1 MGIYKNLRS
10 LILAAPLAIIISCDF
25 FDSSGISDKEIKTA
39 SKWSKN
45 DQPPTY
51 PECESLSIDSQIDC
65 MSDILSSY
73 ITEYV
78 YSSNIIAKGDI
89 NEEIQLII
97 KIDKEGFF
105 SLSEIQSSNNIIE
118 LLPDIDALLS
128 DAVISLPQAL
138 PATKTNVG
146 TFVETKLT
154 LPIKI
159 TASASE

>member
-1 MGIYKNLRS
+1 MKIFKNLPS
-10 LILAAPLAIIISCDF
+10 LILATLLPIIISCNL

-51 PECESLSIDSQIDC
+51 PECEALSLDTQVDC

-78 YSSNIIAKGDI
+78 YSSNMIANGDI
-89 NEEIQLII
+89 DEEILLII

-105 SLSEIQSSNNIIE
+105 SLSEVQSSDNIIE
-118 LLPDIDALLS
+118 LLPDIEGLLS

-154 LPIKI
+154 LPIQI